1 MHPMPS
7 SPCTRGEGSSPASL
21 TLGAL
26 TRAGWD
32 NYPCVNQSSPCRIS
46 NRCSINEYLELG
58 ERVELLNSRFTV
70 LQVSQTH
77 SRERVGNEGL
87 GCRSQVSQCCRS
99 VRPREGWEWGSGVQ
113 ESGFTVLQV
122 GAVSSACL
130 I

>member
-32 NYPCVNQSSPCRIS
+32 NYPCVNQSSPYRIS

-70 LQVSQTH
+70 LQVSAAQ
-77 SRERVGNEGL
+77 
-87 GCRSQVSQCCRS
+87 
-99 VRPREGWEWGSGVQ
+99 REGWERGTGVR
-113 ESGFTVLQV
+113 FTVLQV
-122 GAVSSACL
+122 SAVSYICL
-130 I
+130 V